1 MKLSIRQSLPFWIN
15 LACLLSL
22 LTALTVKQTP
32 ALAGFQQTTPINF
45 GSTTSGFINQPGE
58 IDSYTFT
65 ANGGDLIL
73 IGLSR
78 VSGDLWPKVR
88 LYSPEG
94 TLLQEKSSAVH
105 VEISQELRNLYKVF
119 LPIVIEGSANSPD
132 RNAVPAPDMYIVA
145 DVPGT
150 YTILV
155 SDGFDGTHTGSYNLY
170 LQKLNPPVGA
180 NNISYSQT
188 VSGSINQPAEMDA
201 YIFSAAVGD
210 KLIAGISGVSGNMW
224 QQMRLYDANGV
235 LLHEVKHPN
244 HTEIVYDIQ
253 IAGDYFLLVSDGF
266 NGVYTGSY
274 NVFLQRRANPA
285 NATVI
290 SFGQTTAGSINQP
303 AEMDAFTFS
312 AKANDQIQILMTSIS
327 GDLWQQIRLYDPAGT
342 LLNENSGVDQA
353 EITQTLPVD
362 GNYTILASDGFNGT
376 KTGSY
381 NITLQK
387 LP

>member
-22 LTALTVKQTP
+22 LTALAIQQTP
-32 ALAGFQQTTPINF
+32 ALAGSLQTTPISF
-45 GSTTSGFINQPGE
+45 GSTTSGSINQPGE
-58 IDSYTFT
+58 IDTYTFT
-65 ANGGDLIL
+65 ANSGDYIL

-78 VSGDLWPKVR
+78 ISGDLWPRVR
-88 LYSPEG
+88 LYSPDG
-94 TLLQEKSSAVH
+94 ILLQDKSHPVH
-105 VEISQELRNLYKVF
+105 VEISQELRDLHKAY
-119 LPIVIEGSANSPD
+119 LPLLIKGLANSPD
-132 RNAVPAPDMYIVA
+132 RNTAPAPGLRIVA
-145 DVPGT
+145 NVPGT

-155 SDGFDGTHTGSYNLY
+155 SDGFNGTKTGSYNLF

-201 YIFSAAVGD
+201 FIFSSAMGD
-210 KLIAGISGVSGNMW
+210 KLIIGMSQVSGNLW
-224 QQMRLYDANGV
+224 QQMRLYDPNGV
-235 LLHEVKHPN
+235 LLHEVKHPV
-244 HTEIVYDIQ
+244 HTEIIYDIQ
-253 IAGDYFLLVSDGF
+253 NAGDYVLLVSDGF
-266 NGVYTGSY
+266 NGVNTGSY
-274 NVFLQRRANPA
+274 NIYLQRRVNPV

-303 AEMDAFTFS
+303 ADMDAFTFS

-327 GDLWQQIRLYDPAGT
+327 GNLWQQIRLYDPAGT
-342 LLNENSGVDQA
+342 LLGENSGVNQA
-353 EITQTLPVD
+353 EITRVLPAD
-362 GNYTILASDGFNGT
+362 GDYTILASDGFNGT
-376 KTGSY
+376 HTGSY